1 MNLLF
6 KASKSELKFRT
17 NPGYLNTALNN
28 KDQPIRKKLGLS
40 FLFPLNS
47 YTLFKGLQLRKRTDF
62 LIAIT
67 FTTFE
72 TINSSKREVKCKKH
86 NFRRTELSLY
96 FTETVVQRF
105 Y

>member
-17 NPGYLNTALNN
+17 IPGYLNTAL
-28 KDQPIRKKLGLS
+28 KKKLGLS

-62 LIAIT
+62 WIAIT